1 MKSAYD
7 LAMERFG
14 DEPIKKLTNKQK
26 QDITE
31 IDSIC
36 QSKIAEAQVMN
47 QTNLKKAGGD
57 LDKIRQIKD
66 DLVVE
71 LASLNEKYEGK
82 KERIRNE
89 SD

>member
-7 LAMERFG
+7 LAMEKYG
-14 DEPIKKLTNKQK
+14 DEPIKKLTDKQK
-26 QDITE
+26 KEIAE
-31 IDSIC
+31 IDNIY

-47 QTNLKKAGGD
+47 QENLKKTGGD

-71 LASLNEKYEGK
+71 LASLNERYEGK

>member
-7 LAMERFG
+7 LAMERYG
-14 DEPIKKLTNKQK
+14 SEPIKKLTDKQK
-26 QDITE
+26 QEIAE
-31 IDSIC
+31 IDSIY
-36 QSKIAEAQVMN
+36 QSKVAEAQVMN
-47 QTNLKKAGGD
+47 QENLKKSGGD
-57 LDKIRQIKD
+57 FDKIRQIKD

-71 LASLNEKYEGK
+71 LASLNEKYEMK

>member
-7 LAMERFG
+7 VSRRRDG
-14 DEPIKKLTNKQK
+14 DDPIKKLTDEQK
-26 QDITE
+26 KAIAE
-31 IDSIC
+31 IDSIY

-47 QTNLKKAGGD
+47 QENLKKTGGD
-57 LDKIRQIKD
+57 LGKIGQIKD

-71 LASLNEKYEGK
+71 LASLNEKYELK

-89 SD
+89 SN